1 MKHIC
6 IYQCGNEHEIDDDS
20 AAEEATQQELSSSQE

>member
-6 IYQCGNEHEIDDDS
+6 ECGNEHEIDDGS
-20 AAEEATQQELSSSQE
+20 TAEDDGQQELSTAQETI